1 MDSPSKHFD
10 DLVEAA
16 NNNREA
22 MEQNIKLQ
30 ESLNKNVELLE
41 RTKVS
46 NDFTV
51 SSFKH
56 YFTLIKVLLYCKVLL

>member
-1 MDSPSKHFD
+1 MDSHFD
-10 DLVEAA
+10 DLIEAA

-51 SSFKH
+51 SSLNI
-56 YFTLIKVLLYCKVLL
+56 TLL